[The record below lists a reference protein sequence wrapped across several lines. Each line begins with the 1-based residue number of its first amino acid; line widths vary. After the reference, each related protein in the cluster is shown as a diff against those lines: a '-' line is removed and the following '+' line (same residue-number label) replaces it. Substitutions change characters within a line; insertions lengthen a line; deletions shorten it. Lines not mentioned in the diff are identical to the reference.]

1 MNELNLDAE
10 SITRN
15 KTYGPLEHLQHLL
28 KIGWSPDS
36 QLIKKFL
43 IENNLSN
50 NDIAESMKKLNES
63 QNNKD
68 CCIER
73 SSV

>member
-15 KTYGPLEHLQHLL
+15 KTYDSTDHLKHLL

-36 QLIKKFL
+36 PLIKKFL
-43 IENNLSN
+43 ATNNLSTA
-50 NDIAESMKKLNES
+50 DLTDAIAKSNEANS
-63 QNNKD
+63 KEY
-68 CCIER
+68 C
-73 SSV
+73 

>member
-15 KTYGPLEHLQHLL
+15 KTYGPAEHLQHLL

-43 IENNLSN
+43 TENNLTN
-50 NDIAESMKKLNES
+50 NDLTEAVRKLHESNS
-63 QNNKD
+63 KD
-68 CCIER
+68 CCTDR
-73 SSV
+73 SNV

>member
-15 KTYGPLEHLQHLL
+15 KTYDSIDHLKHLL

-36 QLIKKFL
+36 PLIKKFL
-43 IENNLSN
+43 TGNNLSTA
-50 NDIAESMKKLNES
+50 DLTDAILKLNEA
-63 QNNKD
+63 NNKE
-68 CCIER
+68 CCAER
-73 SSV
+73 DNH

>member
-15 KTYGPLEHLQHLL
+15 KTYGGIEHLQHLL

-43 IENNLSN
+43 LENNLSN
-50 NDIAESMKKLNES
+50 NDIIEAIKKLNES
-63 QNNKD
+63 QNKE
-68 CCIER
+68 CCIDR
-73 SSV
+73 SNV

>member
-10 SITRN
+10 SVTRN
-15 KTYGPLEHLQHLL
+15 KTYGPIEHLQHLL

-50 NDIAESMKKLNES
+50 NDLVEAIKKLNES
-63 QNNKD
+63 TD
-68 CCIER
+68 R
-73 SSV
+73 SNV

>member
-15 KTYGPLEHLQHLL
+15 KAYDASDHLIHLL

-36 QLIKKFL
+36 PLIKKFL
-43 IENNLSN
+43 KENGLSDRDLSN
-50 NDIAESMKKLNES
+50 TILKLNETL
-63 QNNKD
+63 NKD

-73 SSV
+73 DK

>member
-15 KTYGPLEHLQHLL
+15 KTYGPFDHLHHLL

-43 IENNLSN
+43 TQNNLTSE
-50 NDIAESMKKLNES
+50 DLKAAILKLGEITS
-63 QNNKD
+63 KE
-68 CCIER
+68 CCTER
-73 SSV
+73 EKL

>member
-15 KTYGPLEHLQHLL
+15 KTYGPIDHLQHLL

-36 QLIKKFL
+36 QLIKKFI

-50 NDIAESMKKLNES
+50 NDLIEAIKKLNES
-63 QNNKD
+63 QNSD
-68 CCIER
+68 CCTDR

>member
-15 KTYGPLEHLQHLL
+15 KSYSATDHLQHLL
-28 KIGWSPDS
+28 KVGWSPDS

-43 IENNLSN
+43 SENNLT
-50 NDIAESMKKLNES
+50 NDDLDKAVTKLKGS
-63 QNNKD
+63 
-68 CCIER
+68 
-73 SSV
+73 

>member
-1 MNELNLDAE
+1 MTDLNLDAE

-15 KTYGPLEHLQHLL
+15 KKYGSLEHLQHLL
-28 KIGWSPDS
+28 KIGWIPES

-43 IENNLSN
+43 AVNNLSKS
-50 NDIAESMKKLNES
+50 DLDSVLGKINES
-63 QNNKD
+63 SSKE

-73 SSV
+73 N

>member
-10 SITRN
+10 SVTRN
-15 KTYGPLEHLQHLL
+15 KTYGGLEHLQHLI
-28 KIGWSPDS
+28 KIGWSVDS

-50 NDIAESMKKLNES
+50 NDLKEAIKKLNES
-63 QNNKD
+63 NSKD
-68 CCIER
+68 CCTER

>member
-15 KTYGPLEHLQHLL
+15 KSYGAIDHLHHLL

-36 QLIKKFL
+36 PLIKKYL
-43 IENNLSN
+43 KENNLTD
-50 NDIAESMKKLNES
+50 NDLSDTLKNLASMSSKE
-63 QNNKD
+63 
-68 CCIER
+68 CCIDREKIA
-73 SSV
+73 